1 MVYKRYDGCI
11 IRVLFQISCQLQ
23 TQIVKNRIVCDYL
36 LGNKLLILNML
47 NTFGKVRHNSRN
59 ESSLRCT
66 LGALQV
72 VVRTKKLHF
81 VCRKRRKEN
90 KFFSM

>member
-11 IRVLFQISCQLQ
+11 ICVLFQISCQLQ
-23 TQIVKNRIVCDYL
+23 TEIVKNRIVCDYL

-47 NTFGKVRHNSRN
+47 DTFRKVQHNFRIDST
-59 ESSLRCT
+59 LRCT

-72 VVRTKKLHF
+72 VLRTKKLHF

-90 KFFSM
+90 KF